1 MVTVPQP
8 PSYKNPSTHNS
19 TFPSTQ
25 QFSNW
30 SFVFVFVFFLGPS
43 RNHLFDMGQLIW
55 SLFSPDPVILFTDH
69 FAIRGAMQWRGFQT
83 SGTQYS
89 VQSPACLLGLPLWGN
104 HYRDWTM
111 LAHREPRH
119 SKNLSQPLKN
129 LVITAAWVYLGQKEK
144 KEKLKVAKRFLNK
157 DFKVT
162 LCCYCNCNMLH
173 GCVKKL
179 GTGI

>member
-1 MVTVPQP
+1 
-8 PSYKNPSTHNS
+8 
-19 TFPSTQ
+19 
-25 QFSNW
+25 
-30 SFVFVFVFFLGPS
+30 
-43 RNHLFDMGQLIW
+43 
-55 SLFSPDPVILFTDH
+55 
-69 FAIRGAMQWRGFQT
+69 
-83 SGTQYS
+83 
-89 VQSPACLLGLPLWGN
+89 
-104 HYRDWTM
+104 M